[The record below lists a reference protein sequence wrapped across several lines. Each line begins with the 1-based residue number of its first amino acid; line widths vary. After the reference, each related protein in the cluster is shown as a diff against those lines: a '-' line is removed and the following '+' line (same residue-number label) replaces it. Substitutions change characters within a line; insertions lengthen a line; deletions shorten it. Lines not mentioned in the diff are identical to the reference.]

1 MVIQYLESALFEH
14 KVVVVPDLGA
24 FVKDEVMASAT
35 DGYLVPLRTVISF
48 DPKLSNDPSV
58 LTGHIAEG
66 EGITIAE
73 AENELRYFVAEVKY
87 RLTEEVVFKLDGL
100 GELRQDNKG
109 IITFV
114 PTNDANFSADS
125 YGLPS
130 LAVDLP
136 KVDPQVSYESLTT
149 SSESPAQSG
158 STTTDNIGSEPKKKG
173 SSLLIWV
180 LILGCVVALTGILY
194 LLNQKKAMDAGV
206 KEDEEGVV
214 FNRKGKPSHQDEV
227 VTQLPE
233 STTEAP
239 TEPSHEP
246 AAEPAKTTA
255 PAEKP
260 ASESKPA
267 PAPAPAAAP
276 SPTKATGA
284 SKSNKSGEPIFNVI
298 VGSFG
303 VPDNAY
309 NLSKSL
315 AAEGLDTH
323 VLDPSGSSKLYKVS
337 IGQFDTEAEAAAFIK
352 EKQRNFK
359 EKLFLLK
366 P

>member
-24 FVKDEVMASAT
+24 FVKDEVMAGAT

-109 IITFV
+109 VITFV
-114 PTNDANFSADS
+114 PINDANFSADS

-136 KVDPQVSYESLTT
+136 KVDPQVSYGSLTT
-149 SSESPAQSG
+149 SSESTVQSG
-158 STTTDNIGSEPKKKG
+158 STTVDNTGNEPKKKG
-173 SSLLIWV
+173 SALLIWV

-227 VTQLPE
+227 VTELPE

-239 TEPSHEP
+239 TEPSHES
-246 AAEPAKTTA
+246 AAEPAKTTT
-255 PAEKP
+255 PADKP
-260 ASESKPA
+260 ASEPKSA
-267 PAPAPAAAP
+267 PVPAAAP
-276 SPTKATGA
+276 SPTKATAA
-284 SKSNKSGEPIFNVI
+284 SKSNKSAEPVFNVI

-303 VPDNAY
+303 VPENAY

-315 AAEGLDTH
+315 AAEGLETH